1 MVVAQP
7 GFLERAAVGVT
18 AARNASYHDGE
29 GGDTH
34 TAVKSWMQFTVRG
47 LRIACLRP
55 LDPNAPLSRKL
66 QEVDLVEAWAWW
78 LVACSVEGQSR
89 HPNYETVGQ
98 YVGTVNAWH
107 ERKTGVHLAGNFPL
121 TRVYKM
127 LDGYARLQGTAPIRR
142 KRVGC
147 RPHELARG
155 LSIALNPSS
164 PRDLNLASCMES
176 GLVACS
182 RGGEVTSNKRGGAF
196 DPVVHPTRADVSF
209 VWAPDGTLEEAIMQ
223 TVNCKARGV
232 EARRK
237 LPRHLPARGSYLSP
251 GYLLWLLTEVVD
263 PVPPNQRSATPL
275 FRDPSRADDPVTR
288 GIITTDQLRSV
299 VRLVMSA
306 AGKDGSAYGA
316 HSLRIGGATARAFL
330 GEDVMDT
337 KAVGTWSSDAYKRY
351 LRERKAQ
358 MLSVSRGVCS
368 AVVDDFENDMVLI
381 DDHEFGEEDEL

>member
-1 MVVAQP
+1 
-7 GFLERAAVGVT
+7 
-18 AARNASYHDGE
+18 
-29 GGDTH
+29 
-34 TAVKSWMQFTVRG
+34 
-47 LRIACLRP
+47 
-55 LDPNAPLSRKL
+55 
-66 QEVDLVEAWAWW
+66 
-78 LVACSVEGQSR
+78 
-89 HPNYETVGQ
+89 
-98 YVGTVNAWH
+98 
-107 ERKTGVHLAGNFPL
+107 
-121 TRVYKM
+121 
-127 LDGYARLQGTAPIRR
+127 
-142 KRVGC
+142 
-147 RPHELARG
+147 
-155 LSIALNPSS
+155 
-164 PRDLNLASCMES
+164 
-176 GLVACS
+176 
-182 RGGEVTSNKRGGAF
+182 
-196 DPVVHPTRADVSF
+196 
-209 VWAPDGTLEEAIMQ
+209 MQ

-251 GYLLWLLTEVVD
+251 GVLLWLLTEVVD
-263 PVPPNQRSATPL
+263 PVPSSQRSTTPL